1 MSARHQYKSVLSKNF
16 TPRRHRFS
24 LLFHEVG
31 HMQFSRAASQD
42 LHPRVSHY
50 HGLLELGRQL
60 AVRRHGGPVVW
71 PRLVG
76 PHAWSNKSCTTY
88 LLWKIFIST
97 FENSTYR
104 WLELRDQYSDWSQ
117 IWLTLGN
124 HWFDGKCVSRLH
136 HPHSFVFSVMGDI
149 GRAVEQLM
157 DPCQRRN
164 DNLWF

>member
-1 MSARHQYKSVLSKNF
+1 MGETFSVSITVGRVCLRHQYKSVLSKNF

-50 HGLLELGRQL
+50 HGLLELSRQL
-60 AVRRHGGPVVW
+60 AVCRHGGPVVW

-88 LLWKIFIST
+88 YLLWKNLSIYLKIVHIVHLGFAIST
-97 FENSTYR
+97 
-104 WLELRDQYSDWSQ
+104 LIDLRSDSPWE
-117 IWLTLGN
+117 I
-124 HWFDGKCVSRLH
+124 
-136 HPHSFVFSVMGDI
+136 I
-149 GRAVEQLM
+149 GSMVNVCPGFITPTALF
-157 DPCQRRN
+157 
-164 DNLWF
+164 LA